1 MEKNLKRIK
10 TIAVVLVVVLLS
22 AIAFGGLYLK
32 SQGVWK
38 NVLPEFSYGMELDG
52 VRELRFSLDTSEE
65 EKEIYLDKDGN
76 YAGDVVESHDHEEET
91 TSDTQVNLVDEN
103 GNPLNNSEETTTEP
117 EEKNPEESTSEPE
130 GENTEKVT
138 NEAEKDEVLA
148 DYTTETRTIK
158 ANPEESINI
167 DNFEK
172 SKKIIQKRLENVDL
186 YEYNIRLDNVTGDLI
201 VEVPDNDNVS
211 IEQSLVMTRGKFEVI
226 DHDNGIIL
234 LDNSDVKNVSATYT
248 NNESGYQAYLIISLN
263 KPGAE
268 KLKSISEKYV
278 STTLEDGTTETKGVA
293 VKFDGQELIET
304 YFGDKLENGVLQI
317 PLGQAT
323 TSYEDFV
330 VTFNNSVRIA
340 QILSSEMLPL
350 SYTLTADN
358 LIQSEITNE
367 TEIVAVVSF
376 AIIVLI
382 ISIVMVVKY
391 KLRGLKLAVLN
402 VGYIAILT
410 LIFRYTNVLITLNS
424 LIAFVGVCGVN
435 LLFEFKLLAN
445 LKGKDD
451 VREVFGKTMK
461 ELYLAI
467 IPVIVIAIVFTFMSG
482 AVISSI
488 GMVLFWGL
496 AVGALYNG
504 LLYLIGMI

>member
-10 TIAVVLVVVLLS
+10 TIAVVLVIVLLS
-22 AIAFGGLYLK
+22 AIAFGGLYFK

-76 YAGDVVESHDHEEET
+76 YAGDVVESHNHEEET
-91 TSDTQVNLVDEN
+91 TSDTQVDLVDEN
-103 GNPLNNSEETTTEP
+103 GNPLNNSEETTT
-117 EEKNPEESTSEPE
+117 EPE